1 MTTLS
6 SLGFATT
13 LGISVQKIPKPR
25 LHEKIE
31 KKVWTGIDAERFAL
45 HATADTETKFSLV
58 PLIVVELDVDQDYLC
73 AMKQN
78 TTGNYIIRRFT
89 KNPQKNALARHGYY
103 TSFSRSHLSEWCVDI
118 DDHYTV
124 PDWFWATLQSIV
136 SP

>member
-13 LGISVQKIPKPR
+13 LGISSWKIPKPNH
-25 LHEKIE
+25 HEKIE
-31 KKVWTGIDAERFAL
+31 KKMWTGLNAERFAL

-58 PLIVVELDVDQDYLC
+58 PLIVVELDADQDYLC

-89 KNPQKNALARHGYY
+89 KNPKKIALAQYGCH
-103 TSFSRSHLSEWCVDI
+103 TSFCKSHLSEWCVDI
-118 DDHYTV
+118 DDSYSV
-124 PDWFWATLQSIV
+124 PDWFWKALVDTIH
-136 SP
+136 P

>member
-6 SLGFATT
+6 TLGFATT
-13 LGISVQKIPKPR
+13 LGISAQKIPKPTH
-25 LHEKIE
+25 HEKIE
-31 KKVWTGIDAERFAL
+31 KKVWTGIDAKRFGL

-58 PLIVVELDVDQDYLC
+58 PLIVAETKDPQIYLC
-73 AMKQN
+73 AMKQI

-89 KNPQKNALARHGYY
+89 KNPKKNALAHHGYH

-124 PDWFWATLQSIV
+124 PDWFWVKLQKLI
-136 SP
+136 